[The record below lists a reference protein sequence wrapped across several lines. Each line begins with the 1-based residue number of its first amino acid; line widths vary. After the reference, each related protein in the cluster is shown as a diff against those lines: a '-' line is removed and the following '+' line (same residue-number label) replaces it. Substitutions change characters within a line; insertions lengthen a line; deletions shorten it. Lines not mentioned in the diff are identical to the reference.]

1 VRNWDWK
8 WLAKHKWDILR
19 LLVILFAIVFLF
31 SWLSRMLTRN
41 SMTLRDLASQASE
54 TDSNEAADPTSDS
67 ESGGNDAQNNGG
79 NIDNSNGSN
88 GAGDNRNGTGVVEN
102 NGNGNDENRVGN
114 EDSTSNNGLGGSNA
128 DSTMNS
134 GLGKTDGQE
143 SSDDAGSSQT
153 YLDTAAAVPA
163 SGSDLI
169 GALLNAE
176 RMVDSR
182 ETVYDGFYYEPLSE
196 NLQRFITGISYPV
209 GGTDEIDYDDL
220 RYLHILTYDFNGNVA
235 EGELICNESIADDLA
250 EIFYE
255 LYRHEYQLD
264 KVHLIDIY
272 NGDDDAAVAD
282 NNTSCFNYRKVE
294 GSSTLSKHAL
304 GLAVDI
310 NPFYNP
316 YVTYGSDGSVHISPE
331 GAEKYADR
339 SKSFPYK
346 IDENDLCYKLF
357 TDHGFI
363 WGGNWNS
370 LKDYQHFQKAI
381 E

>member
-8 WLAKHKWDILR
+8 WLAEHKWDILR

-41 SMTLRDLASQASE
+41 STTLRDLASQASE
-54 TDSNEAADPTSDS
+54 S
-67 ESGGNDAQNNGG
+67 ESGGVADPADNGKLGDNDSSNNAG
-79 NIDNSNGSN
+79 NGSN
-88 GAGDNRNGTGVVEN
+88 NDGTDSTDDKGAGTGLVEN
-102 NGNGNDENRVGN
+102 NGIGNDASGVGN
-114 EDSTSNNGLGGSNA
+114 EDNTSK
-128 DSTMNS
+128 S
-134 GLGKTDGQE
+134 GLGESITDNTSNAGLEEIADQE
-143 SSDDAGSSQT
+143 SSDDNGSDQT

-163 SGSDLI
+163 TGGNMV

-176 RMVDSR
+176 WMADAR
-182 ETVYDGFYYEPLSE
+182 ETVYEGFYYEPLSE

-209 GGTDEIDYDDL
+209 GGADEIDYDDL
-220 RYLHILTYDFNGNVA
+220 RYLHILTYDFSGNEA
-235 EGELICNESIADDLA
+235 EGELICNAGIAADLA
-250 EIFYE
+250 DIFYE

-294 GSSTLSKHAL
+294 GSSNLSKHAL

-310 NPFYNP
+310 NPYYNP
-316 YVTYGSDGSVHISPE
+316 YVTYDSDGTVHISPK
-331 GAEKYADR
+331 GAEQYADR
-339 SKSFPYK
+339 NKSFPYK

-370 LKDYQHFQKAI
+370 LKDYQHFQKPM
-381 E
+381 

>member
-8 WLAKHKWDILR
+8 WLAEHKWDILR

-31 SWLSRMLTRN
+31 SWLSRILTRN
-41 SMTLRDLASQASE
+41 STTLRDLASQASE
-54 TDSNEAADPTSDS
+54 S
-67 ESGGNDAQNNGG
+67 ESGKVADRTDSGELVDNDDSINAGNSINSDGTSGAVDNGDGTQNAQ
-79 NIDNSNGSN
+79 S
-88 GAGDNRNGTGVVEN
+88 
-102 NGNGNDENRVGN
+102 NGNGNDENGLGN
-114 EDSTSNNGLGGSNA
+114 GGSSSKNGLGGGKEDNTS
-128 DSTMNS
+128 DSGS
-134 GLGKTDGQE
+134 GETDGQE
-143 SSDDAGSSQT
+143 SSEDTGSDQK
-153 YLDTAAAVPA
+153 YLDTAAAVPT
-163 SGSDLI
+163 SGSELV

-176 RMVDSR
+176 WMADAR
-182 ETVYDGFYYEPLSE
+182 ETVNEGFYYEPLSE

-209 GGTDEIDYDDL
+209 GGADEIDYDDL

-235 EGELICNESIADDLA
+235 EGELICNVGIAADLA

-294 GSSTLSKHAL
+294 GSSNLSKHAL

-310 NPFYNP
+310 NPYYNP
-316 YVTYGSDGSVHISPE
+316 YVTYGSDGSVHISPK

-339 SKSFPYK
+339 SKAFPYK
-346 IDENDLCYKLF
+346 IDENDLCYQLF

-370 LKDYQHFQKAI
+370 LKDYQHFQKVLD
-381 E
+381 

>member
-1 VRNWDWK
+1 VRNRDWK
-8 WLAKHKWDILR
+8 WLSEHKWDILR

-41 SMTLRDLASQASE
+41 TTTLRDLASQSSE
-54 TDSNEAADPTSDS
+54 SEGGKVADSMGGGELGDNDDSNYVGNNSN
-67 ESGGNDAQNNGG
+67 SGGTSGAVGNGDGRQNTQ
-79 NIDNSNGSN
+79 S
-88 GAGDNRNGTGVVEN
+88 
-102 NGNGNDENRVGN
+102 NGNGNDENGLGN
-114 EDSTSNNGLGGSNA
+114 EGSSSKNGLGGGKEVNTS
-128 DSTMNS
+128 NS
-134 GLGKTDGQE
+134 GLVEKDDQE
-143 SSDDAGSSQT
+143 ISDDAGSDQT
-153 YLDTAAAVPA
+153 FLDTAAAVPVT
-163 SGSDLI
+163 GSNMV

-176 RMVDSR
+176 WMVDNR
-182 ETVYDGFYYEPLSE
+182 ETVYEGFYYEPLSE

-209 GGTDEIDYDDL
+209 GGADEIDYDDL

-235 EGELICNESIADDLA
+235 EGELICNISIAADLA

-272 NGDDDAAVAD
+272 NGGDDAAVAD
-282 NNTSCFNYRKVE
+282 NNTSCFNYRQVE
-294 GSSTLSKHAL
+294 GSSNLSKHAL

-310 NPFYNP
+310 NPYYNP

-331 GAEKYADR
+331 GAEQYADR
-339 SKSFPYK
+339 SKPFPYK

-370 LKDYQHFQKAI
+370 LKDYQHFQKI
-381 E
+381 LD